1 MNHYKRCFPL
11 DGAFMNYGIKDIIY
25 GYLQLMA
32 TFNPSTRELYIK
44 YSNYVSEKNLISEVA
59 SCSTRTVERAISSFE
74 NSGLIK
80 VVDGNIILTPSTNRY
95 QLVEHAILKMI
106 VDTGEHNIVRIY
118 SYLLN
123 KYLWKKSQS
132 TEYLFTIT
140 ELANAIGYNSFNS
153 NIGNRIEHVLNTLKE
168 LRIIKYEYEY
178 IHMRVGKKIIPVRK
192 IKLINVCSSISD
204 IKYSTDNNKSTC
216 GFRF

>member
-1 MNHYKRCFPL
+1 
-11 DGAFMNYGIKDIIY
+11 MNYGIKDIIY

-44 YSNYVSEKNLISEVA
+44 YSSYVSEKNLISDVA

-80 VVDGNIILTPSTNRY
+80 IVDGNIILTPSTNRY
-95 QLVEHAILKMI
+95 QLVDHAILKMI

-168 LRIIKYEYEY
+168 LRIIKFEYVH
-178 IHMRVGKKIIPVRK
+178 IQMRVGNKIIPVRK

-204 IKYSTDNNKSTC
+204 IKYSTDNKKSVC